1 MGQQVRVESGT
12 DGIRIIACTGE
23 FEYGALGP
31 LRTAAEAAAADPEVR
46 RIVLDVRGVTF
57 ADSSMLALMLFMLR
71 TGRLVLA
78 GPLPPQLD
86 RRLSLTMMRDLF
98 TVTDGSTAV
107 RALRAVGGS

>member
-1 MGQQVRVESGT
+1 MGQQVRVEPDR
-12 DGIRIIACTGE
+12 DGVRIIACTGE

-31 LRTAAEAAAADPEVR
+31 LKAAGEAAAADPSVC

-57 ADSSMLALMLFMLR
+57 ADSSMLAQILLMLR

-86 RRLSLTMMRDLF
+86 RRLNLTRVRDMF
-98 TVTDGSTAV
+98 TIADGTAAV
-107 RALRAVGGS
+107 RAF